1 MLCKH
6 QCMDLTTVRW
16 FLTVAEHGHVTR
28 AAADLRVSQP
38 GLSRAIARLERE
50 LGTALFDREGRG
62 VRLSRYGEVFREHA
76 LRLVAEED
84 SARRALALVAD
95 PDRGELRLGFLH
107 TQGATL
113 VPDLIRRFRRRYP
126 RVTFR
131 LLQDSTARMEAAVR
145 VGEADFAIVSPR
157 PADPAFSWWPLV
169 VERLLLA
176 VPAGHRL
183 ARRSRVRLADVAG
196 EPFIA
201 MRPGYGLRAIT
212 DELTRQAGIRPE
224 IAFEGEE
231 ISTVRGLVGAGLG
244 VAIVPPPAQGEGVCH
259 LPIADPAASRTV
271 GLIWVTGRT
280 RTPVAENFL
289 AVVTGADG
297 GPPGAPESV
306 VTDGYH

>member
-1 MLCKH
+1 MPCEH
-6 QCMDLTTVRW
+6 QYMDLTTVRW
-16 FLTVAEHGHVTR
+16 FLAVAEHGHVTR
-28 AAADLRVSQP
+28 AAAELRISQP
-38 GLSRAIARLERE
+38 GVSRAIARLERE

-76 LRLVAEED
+76 RRLVAEEE
-84 SARRALALVAD
+84 SARRALALAAD
-95 PDRGELRLGFLH
+95 PGQGELRLGFLH
-107 TQGATL
+107 TQGAAL
-113 VPDLIRRFRRRYP
+113 VPDLIRRYRRRYP

-145 VGEADFAIVSPR
+145 AGDADFAIISPR
-157 PADPAFSWWPLV
+157 SADPGLSWWPLV

-280 RTPVAENFL
+280 RIPVAENFL